1 MNTERSRLWPRATLG
16 AGLVLVGVVLLWVT
30 GFFSSAKSAQLK
42 VDVGLV
48 GEEASATVWLDSS
61 AQAARV
67 VGGRLGPSEY
77 ILEGDMILV
86 PAGLV
91 GVTLPGVAW
100 VSVPKSRIPALEP
113 LTVENLKDLLER
125 DTKEC
130 HLVESAD
137 LVSLARLLVLQHRLD
152 IQFQS
157 CGRGVFAG
165 PAADGASILAV
176 NHDGQRS
183 AWELPDV
190 STVYEAGSGSDGDA
204 QLTEEVAG
212 LFDERA

>member
-137 LVSLARLLVLQHRLD
+137 LVSLARLPSPPASTRHPVPVMRTWCLRGARGRWGID
-152 IQFQS
+152 P
-157 CGRGVFAG
+157 CGESRRPEVGV
-165 PAADGASILAV
+165 GASGRV
-176 NHDGQRS
+176 DG
-183 AWELPDV
+183 L
-190 STVYEAGSGSDGDA
+190 
-204 QLTEEVAG
+204 
-212 LFDERA
+212 